1 MTEVNATDEIIT
13 KGMLLAEK
21 SIHFHRSNH
30 PWSPTLAK
38 VIIDVQ
44 LWKTTLSIVLNKQSR
59 KKAINNIINRMT
71 HYNHSPENIHCT
83 NIKPI

>member
-21 SIHFHRSNH
+21 SIRFHRGNH

-38 VIIDVQ
+38 AILDVQ
-44 LWKTTLSIVLNKQSR
+44 L
-59 KKAINNIINRMT
+59 
-71 HYNHSPENIHCT
+71 
-83 NIKPI
+83 